1 MKSLTG
7 QQNSQA
13 LLGVA
18 HLFYQHTFITVMKSY
33 IVLNKTLLENIQ
45 YHIIVS
51 DGLHV

>member
-13 LLGVA
+13 LLGAV
-18 HLFYQHTFITVMKSY
+18 HLFYQHIITLRYLILFLIGRS
-33 IVLNKTLLENIQ
+33 NIQ